1 MIETGAPV
9 QEGDL
14 PGLVTASPERCA
26 SELQQSRCVVTGASG
41 GIGRAIAVALATAG
55 AMVFGVARRQDQLR
69 AIAESVE
76 SPGRITPYPAD
87 LSVQADI
94 SSLADRLHR
103 DVKGVDILVHSAG
116 TYSRGPVE
124 TSSPHDFDRQY
135 VTNVRAP
142 YLLTQALLPM
152 LRASRGQIVFINST
166 VVFAASAHVGQFA
179 ATQHAL
185 RAFVDAL
192 REEVN
197 SDGIRVASIFPGRT
211 ATRRQARIHALE
223 GKAYVPER
231 LLQPDDVA
239 EVVVKILTL
248 PRSAEITDVRI
259 RPMLKH

>member
-1 MIETGAPV
+1 
-9 QEGDL
+9 L
-14 PGLVTASPERCA
+14 PD
-26 SELQQSRCVVTGASG
+26 SRCVVTGASG
-41 GIGRAIAVALATAG
+41 GIGQAIAAALATAG
-55 AMVFGVARRQDQLR
+55 STVFGVARDRDHLR

-76 SPGRITPYPAD
+76 SRGRITPCPAD

-94 SSLADRLHR
+94 SSLGDRLRR
-103 DVKGVDILVHSAG
+103 DENGVDILVHSAG

-124 TSSPHDFDRQY
+124 TSSPDDFDRQY
-135 VTNVRAP
+135 VTNVRGP

-166 VVFAASAHVGQFA
+166 VVFGASANVGQFA

-197 SDGIRVASIFPGRT
+197 PDGIRVASVFPGHT
-211 ATRRQARIHALE
+211 ATPRQALIHALE
-223 GKAYVPER
+223 GKAYAPER
-231 LLQPDDVA
+231 LVQPEDVA